1 MLQKITTLLA
11 IADVGRLCLMTSS
24 SPFEDLGFDP
34 EILGPE
40 EDQQNSVRQK
50 LLKTARKAARQV
62 PFMEDVVAGYYCAL
76 DPTTPAKVR
85 AAVLAALAYFVL
97 PIDVVPDFLIGVG
110 FGDDAT
116 ILMATMSMVRAHM
129 RPDHYQAA
137 KEALKD
143 NEL

>member
-1 MLQKITTLLA
+1 MK
-11 IADVGRLCLMTSS
+11 SS

-40 EDQQNSVRQK
+40 EDQRQTVRQK

-76 DPTTPAKVR
+76 DPATPAKVR
-85 AAVLAALAYFVL
+85 ATVLAALAYFVL
-97 PIDVVPDFLIGVG
+97 PIDVVPDFILGVG

-116 ILMATMSMVRAHM
+116 VLMAAISMIRAHM
-129 RPDHYQAA
+129 RPDHYDAA
-137 KEALKD
+137 REALEED
-143 NEL
+143 TL

>member
-1 MLQKITTLLA
+1 MN
-11 IADVGRLCLMTSS
+11 SS

-40 EDQQNSVRQK
+40 EDQQKTVRQK
-50 LLKTARKAARQV
+50 LLGTARRAAKQV

-76 DPTTPAKVR
+76 DPATPAKVR
-85 AAVLAALAYFVL
+85 ATVLAALAYFVL
-97 PIDVVPDFLIGVG
+97 PIDVIPDFILGVG

-116 ILMATMSMVRAHM
+116 ILMATIAMIRAHM

-137 KEALKD
+137 KEALKED
-143 NEL
+143 EL